1 LKYLFVLMKRK
12 IEILICI
19 KRKERLKYLF
29 VLMKRKIEILIC
41 INEMKRKD

>member
-1 LKYLFVLMKRK
+1 MKRK